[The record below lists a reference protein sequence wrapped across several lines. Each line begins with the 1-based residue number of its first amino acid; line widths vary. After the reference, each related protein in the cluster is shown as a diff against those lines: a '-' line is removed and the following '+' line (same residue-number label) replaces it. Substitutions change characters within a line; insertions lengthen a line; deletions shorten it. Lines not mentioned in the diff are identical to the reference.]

1 MMTTFQSQ
9 EYSPFNLL
17 ERDRKQG
24 RLCDFTFFANGVCI
38 VAHKVVLAA
47 TIPFFREVFLHGGEC
62 AEFEE
67 LKRLSPEMIE
77 MIISF
82 AYNGRIEITEANLGE
97 LLEVAKKLRIDRL
110 KAPCAEYISTR
121 LSPNAIHVTMEL
133 ARTLAMEDI
142 VEVCMQRVA
151 NTFDAWIDTEA
162 MCELGEEEF
171 CSLLTRS
178 DLCIKGEASLHHGI
192 ISWLE
197 HRLTVG
203 KIRTSGRS
211 TFECLASYPRLFGLI
226 CSLFL
231 EADTAIQFMRSST
244 ELPFRLSPENIV
256 PYLRISEE
264 FEFADVTAL
273 LEWALRKNFEEF
285 STTKEFTKLSNGQLK
300 RLLARDDLVVANEIT
315 VLRSLVNWLNA
326 QTLDRASYQSMF
338 EDLFALIRLLQIP
351 PKLLHDILSEYGDCY
366 PSVKCRELIQR
377 AQELT
382 SACST
387 SVLRPEEAST
397 ATFSRKPRV
406 YRDSGRPV
414 LFVLSELPFEN
425 AQRLLV
431 TYEMDQNAL
440 NTVAQIGCNCNAS
453 VVSFGD
459 SIYAFGGA
467 RANGD
472 RSVQIFSPTAGECR
486 LGSAPPEGQPCRHAI
501 VFDKEILVATTAK
514 CSSLYDP
521 LSDTWSEGPGGKLNL
536 RISCLISVRER
547 HVLALCT
554 RTLDPKVFHWSP
566 FPIESD
572 ASGKKILEKKWA
584 EMPPPRCQSCDARG
598 IEVNGRIFV
607 VGLTLQGQR
616 NQVAMFISVNDAHP
630 DAWTPEGQW
639 TAISEQ
645 HLDGLYLDMVLVN
658 GDIYIMGDRPLIPNN
673 REDTAVF
680 LPAIEDRR
688 SGRPSQSS
696 SGTPMSSWKWLP
708 LAKFSPQI
716 YYEHEGVFV

>member
-9 EYSPFNLL
+9 EYRPFNLL

-77 MIISF
+77 MIIRF
-82 AYNGRIEITEANLGE
+82 AYNGRIEITEANL
-97 LLEVAKKLRIDRL
+97 DRL
-110 KAPCAEYISTR
+110 KAHCAEYISTR
-121 LSPNAIHVTMEL
+121 LSPDAIHVTMEL
-133 ARTLAMEDI
+133 ARSLAMEDI

-162 MCELGEEEF
+162 ICKFGEEEF

-178 DLCIKGEASLHHGI
+178 GLCIKGEASLHHSI
-192 ISWLE
+192 VSWLE

-231 EADTAIQFMRSST
+231 GADTAVQFMRSSN

-264 FEFADVTAL
+264 FEFADVTGL
-273 LEWALRKNFEEF
+273 LEWALCKNFEEF

-326 QTLDRASYQSMF
+326 QTLDRASHQSMF
-338 EDLFALIRLLQIP
+338 EDLFTLIRLLQIP
-351 PKLLHDILSEYGDCY
+351 PNILHGILSEYSDCST
-366 PSVKCRELIQR
+366 SVKCRELIQR

-414 LFVLSELPFEN
+414 LFVLSELPFESE
-425 AQRLLV
+425 QYLLL
-431 TYEMDQNAL
+431 TYEMEQDAWNA
-440 NTVAQIGCNCNAS
+440 VARIGCNCNAS
-453 VVSFGD
+453 VVGFG
-459 SIYAFGGA
+459 A
-467 RANGD
+467 
-472 RSVQIFSPTAGECR
+472 
-486 LGSAPPEGQPCRHAI
+486 LGIA
-501 VFDKEILVATTAK
+501 AK
-514 CSSLYDP
+514 
-521 LSDTWSEGPGGKLNL
+521 N
-536 RISCLISVRER
+536 
-547 HVLALCT
+547 
-554 RTLDPKVFHWSP
+554 
-566 FPIESD
+566 
-572 ASGKKILEKKWA
+572 
-584 EMPPPRCQSCDARG
+584 
-598 IEVNGRIFV
+598 
-607 VGLTLQGQR
+607 
-616 NQVAMFISVNDAHP
+616 
-630 DAWTPEGQW
+630 
-639 TAISEQ
+639 
-645 HLDGLYLDMVLVN
+645 
-658 GDIYIMGDRPLIPNN
+658 
-673 REDTAVF
+673 
-680 LPAIEDRR
+680 
-688 SGRPSQSS
+688 
-696 SGTPMSSWKWLP
+696 
-708 LAKFSPQI
+708 
-716 YYEHEGVFV
+716 